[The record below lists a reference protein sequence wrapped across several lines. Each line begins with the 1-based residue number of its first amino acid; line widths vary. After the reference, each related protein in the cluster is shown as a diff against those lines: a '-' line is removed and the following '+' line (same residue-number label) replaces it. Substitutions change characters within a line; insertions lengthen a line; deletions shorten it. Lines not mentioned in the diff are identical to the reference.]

1 MAAATA
7 ADIGHA
13 AAEAAKAASENIN
26 SETRIA
32 RRSVENKDRENIYY
46 MHIYIAYIIW
56 YWYGNGMPISVVSR
70 IIRMFS
76 TCTNHSQF
84 TWRTDWEQR
93 PRCPSIFAN
102 LPFAKIYRSL
112 SLSLAR
118 DSHTAFEWVSECVAA
133 LSRRCGAFINQ
144 LQDDRLTGNNGTIRA
159 SSCPP
164 SQPEPG
170 TVSKECERI

>member
-26 SETRIA
+26 SETRETQKE
-32 RRSVENKDRENIYY
+32 SREEALKTNTGKIYIIC
-46 MHIYIAYIIW
+46 IYIAYIIW
-56 YWYGNGMPISVVSR
+56 YWYGYGMPISVVSR

-93 PRCPSIFAN
+93 PRYPLIFAN
-102 LPFAKIYRSL
+102 LPFAKIYRALSL
-112 SLSLAR
+112 SLSR
-118 DSHTAFEWVSECVAA
+118 S
-133 LSRRCGAFINQ
+133 
-144 LQDDRLTGNNGTIRA
+144 
-159 SSCPP
+159 
-164 SQPEPG
+164 
-170 TVSKECERI
+170 